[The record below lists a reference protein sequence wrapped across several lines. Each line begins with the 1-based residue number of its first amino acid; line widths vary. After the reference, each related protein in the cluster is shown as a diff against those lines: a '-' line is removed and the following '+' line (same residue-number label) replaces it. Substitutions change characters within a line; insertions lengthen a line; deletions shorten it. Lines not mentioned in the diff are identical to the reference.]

1 MIHSTHIL
9 YISAASMY
17 SDAHPPR
24 LACCT
29 QIWPRVHNQ
38 VMFCLVLAQLVLVF
52 ILAIKK
58 VSWRQGC
65 RCNTLL
71 CSFVLPQM

>member
-1 MIHSTHIL
+1 VL
-9 YISAASMY
+9 RGISCVQTDVS
-17 SDAHPPR
+17 SG
-24 LACCT
+24 CV

-58 VSWRQGC
+58 VRSSYA
-65 RCNTLL
+65 LYHI
-71 CSFVLPQM
+71 SAVV